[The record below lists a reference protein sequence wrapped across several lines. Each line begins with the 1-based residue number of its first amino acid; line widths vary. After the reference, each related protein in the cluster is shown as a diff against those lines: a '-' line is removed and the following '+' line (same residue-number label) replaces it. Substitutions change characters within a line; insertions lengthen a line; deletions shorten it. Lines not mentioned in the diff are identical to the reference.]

1 METEQVSLT
10 DALSEESIREVG
22 EKIAGLPTAEE
33 FRQTVEDDL
42 WSEFTGIDE
51 PPEDSIAWDELP
63 DESKSIFGYVDE
75 EEEETVPWWFESF
88 RWEVESRG
96 EKIDEV
102 GDRLSALRNFD
113 ASTTTVRIH
122 GLADESIVTVLKQF
136 HELGEAIDDNIGVQT
151 ERDNTLPSE
160 VFEITDGTLK
170 TTSDFK
176 NWFEDL
182 LGLCPPFNEV
192 LTSLVMVN
200 SNVKIEA
207 IEDLVPDELLITLQ
221 NIGVIHESRERV
233 YESRYHEPI
242 AGGLSTRDA
251 ILKNMGG
258 VFDRTLPPDVDS
270 LELLFYRSWAEN
282 YDGDKERLSKW
293 IQKASKSK
301 PSSLRPGEEQNF
313 GAVSF
318 GIPLRLTTY
327 SRSGGSRMIYT
338 TGGMNRNGEYPS
350 GSNIRGINKIM
361 RSAGFLQE

>member
-10 DALSEESIREVG
+10 DALSEKRIREVG

-33 FRQTVEDDL
+33 FEERVEDDL
-42 WSEFTGIDE
+42 WREFTGMDE
-51 PPEDSIAWDELP
+51 PPEESIAWDELP

-75 EEEETVPWWFESF
+75 EEETVPWWFKSF

-96 EKIDEV
+96 ESIHEI
-102 GDRLSALRNFD
+102 GDRLSTIRNFD
-113 ASTTTVRIH
+113 ASTTTVKKHI
-122 GLADESIVTVLKQF
+122 LADNSIFKVLKQF
-136 HELGEAIDDNIGVQT
+136 HELGEAIDDNIGVRT
-151 ERDNTLPSE
+151 ERDYTLPSE
-160 VFEITDGTLK
+160 VFEITDGCLK
-170 TTSDFK
+170 TTSEFK
-176 NWFEDL
+176 SWFEDL

-200 SNVKIEA
+200 SNVKVEA
-207 IEDLVPDELLITLQ
+207 IKDLVPDGLLTTLE
-221 NIGVIHESRERV
+221 NMGVIDESGERV

-242 AGGLSTRDA
+242 AGGSSTRDA

-338 TGGMNRNGEYPS
+338 TGGMNRSGKYPS
-350 GSNIRGINKIM
+350 GSNIVQINKIM